1 MVKCWFKLS
10 TEDDVR
16 VRIWYQ
22 RLRNMSQSLLH
33 RFSKVWMF
41 GFLSRRASCWQRL
54 MSGHVG
60 QRPVRESRCRWFSGW
75 CYTSCQF
82 SHHPPFCLRV
92 PLFEDCLLYHCIWQ
106 SLSTCW
112 QITLCTGS
120 SNWEVD
126 MRCDMSTNTKALS
139 NCDTHK
145 ALSDKIDSKPWWRNG
160 RKQD

>member
-1 MVKCWFKLS
+1 MPIKIGIEV
-10 TEDDVR
+10 
-16 VRIWYQ
+16 
-22 RLRNMSQSLLH
+22 LRHMCPSLLD
-33 RFSKVWMF
+33 RFRMVWIL
-41 GFLSRRASCWQRL
+41 GFLNRRASCWQRL

-60 QRPVRESRCRWFSGW
+60 QRHVRKSRCRWFSGW

-82 SHHPPFCLRV
+82 SHHPPFCLWV

-112 QITLCTGS
+112 QITLCTSS

-145 ALSDKIDSKPWWRNG
+145 ASWDKIDPKHWWRTG
-160 RKQD
+160 RKQL